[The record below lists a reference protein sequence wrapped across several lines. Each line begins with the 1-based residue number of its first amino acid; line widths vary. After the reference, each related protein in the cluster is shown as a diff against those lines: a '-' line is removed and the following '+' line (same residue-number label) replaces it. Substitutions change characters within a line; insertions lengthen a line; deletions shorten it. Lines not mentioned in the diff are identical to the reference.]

1 MKAICLSKQRE
12 NVWFSSNKTS
22 SDHQDE
28 EVSISLNKK
37 KNEVQIEIHEVK
49 CIGEEVEHE
58 CTSSFLAGD
67 LHITT
72 QDVGSCMDGEKYF
85 GSYPK

>member
-1 MKAICLSKQRE
+1 MFG
-12 NVWFSSNKTS
+12 FSSNITS

-28 EVSISLNKK
+28 EFSISLKKK
-37 KNEVQIEIHEVK
+37 KNEVEIEIHEVK
-49 CIGEEVEHE
+49 CIGEEVEDD
-58 CTSSFLAGD
+58 CTSRFLAGD
-67 LHITT
+67 LQITT